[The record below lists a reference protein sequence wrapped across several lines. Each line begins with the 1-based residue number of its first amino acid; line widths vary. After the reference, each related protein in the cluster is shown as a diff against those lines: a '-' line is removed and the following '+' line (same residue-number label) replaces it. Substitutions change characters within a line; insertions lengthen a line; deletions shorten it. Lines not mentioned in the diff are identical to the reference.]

1 MQNENSLS
9 LTAGRGI
16 VKHYRSSILNA
27 KPSPSEL
34 ENGEIALNDYPGKE
48 NLFIKNYNG
57 EIVEF
62 KSTSQITPEYI
73 GAITDARISG
83 QTQNLT
89 KSGTT
94 LIIPSVMGPTGP
106 TGADGAVGPT
116 GPTGADGSDGAVGPT
131 GPTGADGADG
141 AVGPTGPTG
150 ADGAVGPTGPTGPAG
165 EGLYKKIN
173 ASNTGVSV
181 FLMGK
186 TNSSQE
192 LISSAGLY
200 STEVK
205 VENNKI
211 YASNGFYQSSDE
223 RLKSFEDGIEV
234 DLDKLC
240 ALRKSYF
247 RYKNDADNRQIGV
260 SAQEVSQIYPEIVSK
275 DENGYLSVDYA
286 KLSVIALK
294 AIDELNNDIK
304 AIKNKIGL

>member
-1 MQNENSLS
+1 MQNENNLS
-9 LTAGRGI
+9 INAGRGI

-27 KPSPSEL
+27 KPSPSEM
-34 ENGEIALNDYPGKE
+34 ENGEIAINDYPGKE
-48 NLFIKNYNG
+48 SLFIKNYNG
-57 EIVEF
+57 EIVDF
-62 KSTSQITPEYI
+62 KTFSQITPETI

-83 QTQNLT
+83 ETQNVT

-94 LIIPSVMGPTGP
+94 LILPSVIGPI
-106 TGADGAVGPT
+106 
-116 GPTGADGSDGAVGPT
+116 

-150 ADGAVGPTGPTGPAG
+150 ADGAVGPTGPTGADGADGAVGPTGPTGPAG

-173 ASNTGVSV
+173 ASDTGISV

-192 LISSAGLY
+192 LISNAELY

-247 RYKNDADNRQIGV
+247 RYKNDTDNRQIGV

-294 AIDELNNDIK
+294 AIDELKKYIDMK
-304 AIKNKIGL
+304 YDDLYSKLKK